1 MKKRLVPLVLSF
13 SLCLSLSLPA
23 MATSGLDEADLSDAY
38 IGFSEQLA
46 DMDITVQTC
55 YEDFVSGYESFAG
68 ESVQEYVDELVEY
81 EIQLT
86 PQLEDGINANLRAAA
101 EFYAANPPEPA
112 TRASVRGKWYDNI
125 GESSPK
131 LPQSASYD
139 TYNILSTVKKG
150 DIVHET
156 SGVVASLVGHIA
168 IVEGKY
174 WDSTYKQY
182 YIRTVEATLP
192 NVTHGALDDERYDDR
207 GVDIYYVTDASSSEK
222 SGAVSYCIGQIG
234 KPWRPDLNIVS
245 KLTADEDNPNLYCS
259 ELVWAA
265 YYSEGINLNGSTIPN
280 HLYMP
285 DELASSS
292 KLTYRDVE

>member
-1 MKKRLVPLVLSF
+1 MKKRLVPLVLSV

-23 MATSGLDEADLSDAY
+23 MATSGPDDAALSDAY
-38 IGFSEQLA
+38 IAFSEQLA

-55 YEDFVSGYESFAG
+55 LEDFISGYESFTG
-68 ESVQEYVDELVEY
+68 ETVQQYVDELVAY
-81 EIQLT
+81 EIQLA

-101 EFYAANPPEPA
+101 EFYAANPPEPE
-112 TRASVRGKWYDNI
+112 TRASVRGEWYDNI
-125 GESSPK
+125 GETDPEPSERADYS
-131 LPQSASYD
+131 

-150 DIVHET
+150 DIVQET
-156 SGVVASLVGHIA
+156 SGGIATIVGHIA

-174 WDSTYKQY
+174 WDSTHKLY
-182 YIRTVEATLP
+182 YIRTVEATWP
-192 NVTHGALDDERYDDR
+192 TVTHGALDDERYDER
-207 GVDIYYVTDASSSEK
+207 GVNVYYVTNASSTKK
-222 SGAVSYCIGQIG
+222 SGAVDFCIGQIG

-245 KLTADEDNPNLYCS
+245 KLNADEDNPNWYCS